1 MRFLAH
7 GPMGTE
13 IAPGIGTALVPPI
26 TRTYAGWS
34 SRGQVVGQPGT
45 QRIPMPNPAA
55 VENSGSA
62 LASTGFHRSVDSP
75 PYFLPCLYWE
85 ADTDKEKF
93 PGSVFSDNQMPVP
106 ANRAPNV
113 IKASPY
119 LTRLGGQRQVYQP
132 QVVQRWRGMKGT
144 LNG

>member
-1 MRFLAH
+1 MPIPPA
-7 GPMGTE
+7 
-13 IAPGIGTALVPPI
+13 IG
-26 TRTYAGWS
+26 
-34 SRGQVVGQPGT
+34 
-45 QRIPMPNPAA
+45 
-55 VENSGSA
+55 NSVIA
-62 LASTGFHRSVDSP
+62 LAATGDSRSVDSP
-75 PYFLPCLYWE
+75 GYILPPLYWE
-85 ADTDKEKF
+85 ADPPQEKEKF

-119 LTRLGGQRQVYQP
+119 LQRLGGQRQVYQP